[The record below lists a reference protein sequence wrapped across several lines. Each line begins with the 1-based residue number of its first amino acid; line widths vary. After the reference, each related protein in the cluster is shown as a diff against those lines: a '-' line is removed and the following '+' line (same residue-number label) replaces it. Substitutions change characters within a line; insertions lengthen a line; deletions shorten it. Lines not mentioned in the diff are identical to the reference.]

1 MRVHNFYAGPATLPA
16 EVLEQAAAELPDYR
30 GLGLSIVET
39 SHRSAEYDEVH
50 NEAISRVRSLL
61 GLSDEFEVVLLGGG
75 ATLQFAMVPMNLLP
89 PGGGCDIVV
98 SGSWAKKA
106 QADAAKLGSVHV
118 AYDGGDNGYTALP
131 DAGAVRAQPGSA
143 YLHLTSNE
151 TIQGLQW
158 KQFPDTG
165 DVPLVCDMSS
175 DIMSRQL
182 PLEQFDLIYA
192 GAQKNLGPAGVT
204 VAIVRRTLLDRMND
218 SLPAYLS
225 YRTHV
230 ESNSLYNT
238 PPVYAI
244 YMLNKVLGWV
254 ESRGGVGEM
263 DRAADAKSQLLYRAI
278 DESDGYYR
286 CPVGSEHRSRMNV
299 VFRLPDEEREKKFI
313 SEAREAGMLGLKGHR
328 SVGGIR
334 ASLYNALPMK
344 AVEDLTSFMRRFA
357 TDNG

>member
-30 GLGLSIVET
+30 GLGLSIIET

-61 GLSDEFEVVLLGGG
+61 GLPDDFEVVLLGGG

-89 PGGGCDIVV
+89 SGGGCDIVV

-118 AYDGGDNGYTALP
+118 AYDGGDNGYTELP
-131 DAGAVRAQPGSA
+131 DAGAVRVQPGSA

-175 DIMSRQL
+175 DIMSRPI
-182 PLEQFDLIYA
+182 PLDRFDLIYA

-204 VAIVRRTLLDRMND
+204 VVILRRTLLDRMSD

-225 YRTHV
+225 YKTHV
-230 ESNSLYNT
+230 EKNSLYNT

-244 YMLNKVLGWV
+244 YMLDKVLGWV
-254 ESRGGVGEM
+254 EKQGGVREM
-263 DRAADAKSQLLYRAI
+263 DRAADEKSQLLYRTI

-286 CPVGSEHRSRMNV
+286 CPVGADHRSRMNV
-299 VFRLPDEEREKKFI
+299 VFRLPDEEREKKFVA
-313 SEAREAGMLGLKGHR
+313 EAKEAGMVGLKGHR

-334 ASLYNALPMK
+334 ASLYNALPLK
-344 AVEDLTSFMRRFA
+344 AVEDLTAFMRRFA
-357 TDNG
+357 ADNG